1 MVRHKTTEQ
10 TKVLS
15 KSDVYFVSP
24 PEPAQLSDAQL
35 NSLEIDTDTS
45 TILKSFDSLSNMLV
59 RAIAEYTFLLNY
71 RIAGKPCH
79 VLRYS

>member
-1 MVRHKTTEQ
+1 M
-10 TKVLS
+10 LS

-35 NSLEIDTDTS
+35 TGNSLEIDTDTS
-45 TILKSFDSLSNMLV
+45 TILKSFDSLSNMLL

-71 RIAGKPCH
+71 RIAGKPAMPRSR
-79 VLRYS
+79 VR